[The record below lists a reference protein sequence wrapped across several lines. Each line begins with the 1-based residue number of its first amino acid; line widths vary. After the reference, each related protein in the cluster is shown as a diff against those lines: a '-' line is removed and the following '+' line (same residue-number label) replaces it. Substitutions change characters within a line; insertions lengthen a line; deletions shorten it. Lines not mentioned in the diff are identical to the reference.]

1 MRLTKYNKW
10 WIY

>member
-1 MRLTKYNKW
+1 MRLTQYNKW